1 MDARPA
7 DYRPAPSK
15 KGGEVIE
22 YRDKL
27 GRRRFRNAARKN
39 SEMRKVVPKR
49 KDAWDLST
57 VEGLLKQHA
66 YRTDTTRAEFA
77 TALKTSVAYVHKIM
91 AHPNAKNKTKINKHH
106 IKVLSDLMG
115 LTEEQRNK
123 ILQIHN
129 GSLAQR

>member
-1 MDARPA
+1 
-7 DYRPAPSK
+7 
-15 KGGEVIE
+15 
-22 YRDKL
+22 
-27 GRRRFRNAARKN
+27 
-39 SEMRKVVPKR
+39 MRKVVPKR

-77 TALKTSVAYVHKIM
+77 TALKTSAAYVHKIM